1 MFAVKRHVQKME
13 RMLTIIPLNAYHE
26 HESSDKIYQ
35 DKSLSGINRPWNDRR
50 FVSMSAVY
58 LSTCLFV

>member
-1 MFAVKRHVQKME
+1 MFAVKRHVQKTE

-35 DKSLSGINRPWNDRR
+35 DKSVSGINRPWNDRR
-50 FVSMSAVY
+50 FVSMCAVY
-58 LSTCLFV
+58 RSTCLFV

>member
-35 DKSLSGINRPWNDRR
+35 DKSLSGINRPWNNRR
-50 FVSMSAVY
+50 FVSMSAV
-58 LSTCLFV
+58 